1 MHKGEARMA
10 EAGGLKPGSVA
21 LVTGAGAGLGL
32 RIAERLAERKVKVIC
47 AGRRLDRLEA
57 LARRLGNGAVALRL
71 DVNKGED
78 CESLIGRLPAS
89 HRDIDILINNAGHD
103 VGGRKRFDQ
112 GRIEDFVN
120 TLETNV
126 VGLVRVAH
134 AVLPQMVKRNT
145 GDVVNLG
152 SVAGWRPYPTGQIY
166 AASKAFV
173 RVFTDGL
180 RLDYKDTDI
189 RIMEMLPGITRTEF
203 AAARYG
209 GDTAHGDAY
218 YKKFPHVMEP
228 DDIARG
234 VIYMLD
240 QPRSVTVAQMLVL
253 PTRDL

>member
-1 MHKGEARMA
+1 MA
-10 EAGGLKPGSVA
+10 EASGITPGAVA
-21 LVTGAGAGLGL
+21 LVTGAGAGIGL
-32 RIAERLAERKVKVIC
+32 AIAERLAERKCKVIC

-57 LARRLGNGAVALRL
+57 LAKRLGNGAIAFKL
-71 DVNKGED
+71 DVSKAED
-78 CESLIGRLPAS
+78 CAGLIDRLPAS
-89 HRDIDILINNAGHD
+89 HRQIDILINNAGHD
-103 VGGRKRFDQ
+103 VGGRRRFDE
-112 GRIEDFVN
+112 GKIEDFVN
-120 TLETNV
+120 TLETNI
-126 VGLVRVAH
+126 VGLVRVTH
-134 AVLPQMVKRNT
+134 AVIPQMVKRGA

-152 SVAGWRPYPTGQIY
+152 SVASWKPYPNGNIY
-166 AASKAFV
+166 PATKAFV

-203 AAARYG
+203 AASRFR

-234 VIYMLD
+234 VIYALE
-240 QPRSVTVAQMLVL
+240 QPRSVTIAQMLVL

>member
-1 MHKGEARMA
+1 MA
-10 EAGGLKPGSVA
+10 EASGLRPGMVA
-21 LVTGAGAGLGL
+21 LVTGAGAGIGL
-32 RIAERLAERKVKVIC
+32 AIAERLAERQVQVIC

-57 LARRLGNGAVALRL
+57 LAKRLGNGAIALRL
-71 DVNKGED
+71 DVNRAED
-78 CESLIGRLPAS
+78 CASLIDRLPPS
-89 HRDIDILINNAGHD
+89 HRRIDILVNNAGHD

-112 GRIEDFVN
+112 GRIEDFVS

-126 VGLVRVAH
+126 VGLVRVTH
-134 AVLPQMVKRNT
+134 AVIPQMVERGT
-145 GDVVNLG
+145 GDIVNLG

-166 AASKAFV
+166 AATKAFV
-173 RVFTDGL
+173 RVFTEGL

-189 RIMEMLPGITRTEF
+189 RVMEMLPGITRTEF

-234 VIYMLD
+234 VIYALE